1 MEDPQTLPE
10 YVGRYK
16 IERFL
21 GQGGMGRLYLAVDPV
36 LGRQLAIKVIREEVA
51 DTDVRAR
58 FTQEAR
64 AAGGLKHPNVV
75 TVFDA
80 GDHEGHP
87 FIAMEYVSGDTLADL
102 IRRALPVP
110 VTTKLHLIAQLCRG
124 LACAHRSELVH
135 RDIKPANLMVDQEG
149 TLKILDFGIA
159 HVAESGLTSTGV
171 AIGTINYMSP
181 EQVAGNKVDHR
192 SDVFSVGTVFH
203 ELLTYQPAFPGTIQD
218 GVMYR
223 IVHGE
228 SASLRDAC
236 PDLDPSIVATV
247 TRAMRAT
254 PNERYQDLDTMAE
267 ELGTI
272 RSRLD
277 RGVAAKATPT
287 AELETSLAHR
297 SSETETETA
306 TLASRR
312 PAGATTGRRR
322 LWWVWA
328 GAAVTLVAAIAMVI
342 SQLSRPPE
350 VDPSASSLAAAPGAT
365 GTELAQAAVTL
376 PPAVPNP
383 TQRATDAA
391 EPRDELPAPAP
402 DTPAAPVAAPPLST
416 NPDVDAQDP
425 ASATRDRL
433 ADQLVAA
440 VLDDDQEATLR
451 AAATL
456 LQLSPDH
463 ATASRA
469 LDRLEEDATVD
480 TQRARESVDRLG
492 QSSPLYQQ
500 ARQAETEAEDLASA
514 GERESSIRQLW
525 VASRLFREAAVADVT
540 ATVAEPAPRDAI
552 PEPEETTRLT
562 DAAPLPVSS
571 APDAPAP
578 EDPDVAAARADRAIA
593 DALDRYRAAYEQLD
607 GAALQAVY
615 PSVPQDTIDALQGW
629 EAYAVVLNDVATQI
643 NGDLATVNGRVSLRL
658 RARTGISTEASGR
671 VVFRLEKQGQ
681 TDWLITDIDMS
692 DVR

>member
-51 DTDVRAR
+51 DADVRAR

-64 AAGGLKHPNVV
+64 AASGLKHPNVV

-87 FIAMEYVSGDTLADL
+87 FIAMEHVSGDTLADL

-110 VTTKLHLIAQLCRG
+110 VTTKLHLIEQLCRG
-124 LACAHRSELVH
+124 LACAHRGELVH

-149 TLKILDFGIA
+149 VLKILDFGIA
-159 HVAESGLTSTGV
+159 HVAESSLTSTGV

-203 ELLTYQPAFPGTIQD
+203 ELLTYEPAFPGTIQD

-228 SASLRDAC
+228 PASLRDAC

-267 ELGTI
+267 ELGAI
-272 RSRLD
+272 RQRLD

-287 AELETSLAHR
+287 AELETSLTHR
-297 SSETETETA
+297 SSETETA
-306 TLASRR
+306 TIGSPR
-312 PAGATTGRRR
+312 PAGTTTGRKRPT
-322 LWWVWA
+322 WMWA
-328 GAAVTLVAAIAMVI
+328 SAAAVTSVAAVAILI
-342 SQLSRPPE
+342 SQLTRSPAVE
-350 VDPSASSLAAAPGAT
+350 PSASTADAVAPGASA
-365 GTELAQAAVTL
+365 TELAATAPTP
-376 PPAVPNP
+376 PPAVPSP
-383 TQRATDAA
+383 TQADTATA
-391 EPRDELPAPAP
+391 EPGDQLPAPAP
-402 DTPAAPVAAPPLST
+402 DTAPVAPPPST

-469 LDRLEEDATVD
+469 LDRLEEAATAD
-480 TQRARESVDRLG
+480 TQSARQSVNRLG
-492 QSSPLYQQ
+492 QASPLFQQ
-500 ARQAETEAEDLASA
+500 AQRAETEAEDLASA

-525 VASRLFREAAVADVT
+525 MASRLFREAAVAEVA
-540 ATVAEPAPRDAI
+540 ATVAETTPRDAVL
-552 PEPEETTRLT
+552 EPTEATFTDDTT
-562 DAAPLPVSS
+562 PPPVPP
-571 APDAPAP
+571 APDAPEP

-615 PSVPQDTIDALQGW
+615 PSVPQEAIDRLQSFDTYRVGMS
-629 EAYAVVLNDVATQI
+629 DVDTQVDGNI
-643 NGDLATVNGRVSLRL
+643 ATVNGQLSLEMRTRGITTDVS
-658 RARTGISTEASGR
+658 GP
-671 VVFRLEKQGQ
+671 VVFRLQKQGP
-681 TDWLITDIDMS
+681 TDWLITYIDMS
-692 DVR
+692 EVR